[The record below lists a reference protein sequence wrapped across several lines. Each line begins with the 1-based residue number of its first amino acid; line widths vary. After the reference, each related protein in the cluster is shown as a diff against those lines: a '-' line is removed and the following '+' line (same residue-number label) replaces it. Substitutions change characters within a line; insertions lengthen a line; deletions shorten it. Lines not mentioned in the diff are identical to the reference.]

1 MNFIRQKEMGILAIP
16 ISHVNLLGLA
26 SYQAAASL
34 ILRISSRIR
43 CSARYVSFFMTLTMI
58 FMTLP
63 LQTVCAAMVGTET
76 VLTTTQTQTAR
87 ENLIRFL
94 EREDIKAAMTDQGI
108 NSLEAKARVDSLSDA
123 EVIQIAKKMDQLP
136 AGGDGLGIVIGAALI
151 VFLVLLFTDIAGYT
165 NVFPFVKHQ
174 K

>member
-1 MNFIRQKEMGILAIP
+1 M
-16 ISHVNLLGLA
+16 H
-26 SYQAAASL
+26 
-34 ILRISSRIR
+34 RIR
-43 CSARYVSFFMTLTMI
+43 CSARYVSFFMTLTMV

-94 EREDIKAAMTDQGI
+94 EREDIKAEMTAQGI
-108 NSLEAKARVDSLSDA
+108 HSLEAKARVDSLSDA
-123 EVIQIAKKMDQLP
+123 EVMQIAKKMDQLP

-165 NVFPFVKHQ
+165 DVFPFVKHQ

>member
-1 MNFIRQKEMGILAIP
+1 M
-16 ISHVNLLGLA
+16 H
-26 SYQAAASL
+26 
-34 ILRISSRIR
+34 RIR
-43 CSARYVSFFMTLTMI
+43 CSARYVSFFMTLTMV
-58 FMTLP
+58 FMTIP

-76 VLTTTQTQTAR
+76 VLKTTQTQTAR

-94 EREDIKAAMTDQGI
+94 EREDIEAVMTAQGI
-108 NSLEAKARVDSLSDA
+108 NPLESKARVGSLSDA
-123 EVIQIAKKMDQLP
+123 EVMQIAKNMDQLP

-165 NVFPFVKHQ
+165 DVFPFVKHQ

>member
-1 MNFIRQKEMGILAIP
+1 MALTM
-16 ISHVNLLGLA
+16 V
-26 SYQAAASL
+26 
-34 ILRISSRIR
+34 
-43 CSARYVSFFMTLTMI
+43 FMTI
-58 FMTLP
+58 P

-94 EREDIKAAMTDQGI
+94 EREDIKAAMTAQGI
-108 NSLEAKARVDSLSDA
+108 HSLEAKARVDSLSDA
-123 EVIQIAKKMDQLP
+123 EVMRIAKKMDQLP

-165 NVFPFVKHQ
+165 DIFPFVKHQ

>member
-1 MNFIRQKEMGILAIP
+1 M
-16 ISHVNLLGLA
+16 H
-26 SYQAAASL
+26 
-34 ILRISSRIR
+34 RIR
-43 CSARYVSFFMTLTMI
+43 CSARYVSFFMTLTMV
-58 FMTLP
+58 FMTIP

-87 ENLIRFL
+87 ENLIGFL
-94 EREDIKAAMTDQGI
+94 EREDIEAVMTAQGI

-123 EVIQIAKKMDQLP
+123 EVMRIAEKMDQLP

-165 NVFPFVKHQ
+165 DIFPFVKHQ